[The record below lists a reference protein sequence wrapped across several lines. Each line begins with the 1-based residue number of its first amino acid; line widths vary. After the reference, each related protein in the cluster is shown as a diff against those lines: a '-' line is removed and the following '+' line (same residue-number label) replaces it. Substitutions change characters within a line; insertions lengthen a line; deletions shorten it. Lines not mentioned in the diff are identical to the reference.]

1 MSDILLLSMPYG
13 KSYGKIDIESLD
25 FGVPPVG
32 LAYIGSYLKSAGCDV
47 RLVDLMFSTSNWE
60 EVRTLIHKESPK
72 WLGISATTPQINEAF
87 TTAKIAKKLNPDM
100 QVVIGGIHAS
110 ALPEETL
117 SNENIDIL
125 VYGEGEMTMLELVE
139 GKVIDQIEGIY
150 YKRDQKIIKNPP
162 RSLENDLDKFPY
174 PLYEDLPLERYG
186 GEHVG
191 ATLGI
196 ISSRGCPYQCTYCAA
211 NTIHKRKF
219 RKRSIENIVGE
230 IEKFKHLFKVTKFS
244 FYDDTF
250 TLDKNR
256 TVAICEAIMKRDM
269 NLEWNCI
276 TRGDS
281 LTKPLLEIMK
291 KAGCSMVQIG
301 IESGS
306 NEILRKAKRRET
318 VEENLQAVHWAKQA
332 GMEVVGL
339 FILGLPYETE
349 ETIKQTIEIA
359 KKSKVDYAQFSIL
372 VPLPGSEVWD
382 LAQKGEAIEL
392 ITSNWEDFGRY
403 GRSIIRLKGLD
414 EDALSKYFVKAY
426 KKFYMRP
433 SYIIKKLGKVTNL
446 ASFLNLSKKG
456 LVLLKLIK

>member
-1 MSDILLLSMPYG
+1 
-13 KSYGKIDIESLD
+13 
-25 FGVPPVG
+25 
-32 LAYIGSYLKSAGCDV
+32 
-47 RLVDLMFSTSNWE
+47 
-60 EVRTLIHKESPK
+60 
-72 WLGISATTPQINEAF
+72 
-87 TTAKIAKKLNPDM
+87 
-100 QVVIGGIHAS
+100 
-110 ALPEETL
+110 
-117 SNENIDIL
+117 
-125 VYGEGEMTMLELVE
+125 
-139 GKVIDQIEGIY
+139 
-150 YKRDQKIIKNPP
+150 
-162 RSLENDLDKFPY
+162 
-174 PLYEDLPLERYG
+174 
-186 GEHVG
+186 
-191 ATLGI
+191 
-196 ISSRGCPYQCTYCAA
+196 
-211 NTIHKRKF
+211 
-219 RKRSIENIVGE
+219 
-230 IEKFKHLFKVTKFS
+230 
-244 FYDDTF
+244 
-250 TLDKNR
+250 
-256 TVAICEAIMKRDM
+256 
-269 NLEWNCI
+269 
-276 TRGDS
+276 
-281 LTKPLLEIMK
+281 
-291 KAGCSMVQIG
+291 MVQIG